1 MSTKNCRKKEKT
13 GEESK
18 VNIFPPAGLYI
29 HVPFCI
35 SKCRYCDFYSL
46 TNKRELMPEYVRRVI
61 AAAEYYRN
69 RYARRYN
76 SLYFGG
82 GTPLLLG
89 EEQLCEILRAVSP
102 DLEPD
107 AEVTAEGNPAAAG
120 SFDFAA
126 LKAAGV
132 NRLSLGLQSSN
143 ERELAALGRIHSPQ
157 DAADTVKAAQAAGID
172 NISLD
177 LMIGIPYQTTES
189 LLESARFCA
198 ALGVRHISAYM
209 LKIEPGTPL
218 ASSPLRALCAG
229 DEETADMYLAL
240 AEELRRLGFEQ
251 YEISNFAKP
260 GCESRHNL
268 KYWRCEEY
276 LGIGPA
282 AHSFMDG
289 RRFYFDR
296 DIDGFLTQPF
306 ARQEREEGEGGG
318 AEEYAMLRLRLC
330 EGLDTDELAKKYP
343 DADAEGILRR
353 AALYVKPGL
362 VNIDG
367 SRISFTPKGFLL
379 SNALSAEIL
388 YE

>member
-1 MSTKNCRKKEKT
+1 M
-13 GEESK
+13 
-18 VNIFPPAGLYI
+18 NIFPPAGLYI

-46 TNKRELMPEYVRRVI
+46 TSSRELMPEYTKRVI

-89 EEQLCEILRAVSP
+89 EGQLCEILRSLSP
-102 DLEPD
+102 DLEPG

-120 SFDFAA
+120 SFDFGA

-132 NRLSLGLQSSN
+132 NRLSFGLQSSN
-143 ERELAALGRIHSPQ
+143 PRELAALGRIHSPK
-157 DAADTVKAAQAAGID
+157 DAADTVRAAQAAGID

-177 LMIGIPYQTTES
+177 LMIGVPYQTTES

-198 ALGVRHISAYM
+198 SLGVKHISAYM
-209 LKIEPGTPL
+209 LRIEGGTPL
-218 ASSPLRALCAG
+218 AASPLRLLCAD
-229 DEETADMYLAL
+229 DEHTAEMYLAL
-240 AEELRRLGFEQ
+240 CGELRRMGFEQ

-260 GCESRHNL
+260 GYESRHNL

-282 AHSFMDG
+282 AHSFMEN

-296 DIDGFLTQPF
+296 DINAFLTNPF
-306 ARQEREEGEGGG
+306 SELEREEGAGGG
-318 AEEYAMLRLRLC
+318 AEEFAMLRLRLA
-330 EGLDTDELAKKYP
+330 EGLDAAELAEKYP
-343 DADAEGILRR
+343 GADVEGILRR
-353 AALYVKPGL
+353 AALYAPAGL
-362 VNIDG
+362 LTVDG
-367 SRISFTPKGFLL
+367 TRIRFTPKGFLL
-379 SNALSAEIL
+379 SNSLTAEIL

>member
-1 MSTKNCRKKEKT
+1 M
-13 GEESK
+13 
-18 VNIFPPAGLYI
+18 NIFPPAGLYI

-46 TNKRELMPEYVRRVI
+46 TNRRELMPEYTKRVI
-61 AAAEYYRN
+61 AAAEYYRR

-89 EEQLCEILRAVSP
+89 EGQLCEILGAVAP
-102 DLEPD
+102 DLEPG
-107 AEVTAEGNPAAAG
+107 AEVTAEGNPGAAG
-120 SFDFAA
+120 SFDFEA
-126 LKAAGV
+126 LRAAGV

-143 ERELAALGRIHSPQ
+143 PRELAALGRIHSPK
-157 DAADTVKAAQAAGID
+157 DAEDTVRAAQRAGID
-172 NISLD
+172 NVSLD
-177 LMIGIPYQTTES
+177 LMIGVPYQTVDS

-209 LKIEPGTPL
+209 LRIEDGTPL
-218 ASSPLRALCAG
+218 AASSLRLLCAD
-229 DEETADMYLAL
+229 DERTAEMYLAL
-240 AEELRRLGFEQ
+240 VEELRRLGYAQ
-251 YEISNFAKP
+251 YEISNFAQP

-282 AHSFMDG
+282 AHSFMDE

-296 DIDGFLTQPF
+296 DLGEFLSQPF
-306 ARQEREEGEGGG
+306 GELEREEGSGGG
-318 AEEYAMLRLRLC
+318 AEEYAMLRLRLA
-330 EGLDTDELAKKYP
+330 EGLDAAELAEKYP
-343 DADAEGILRR
+343 GADFEGILRR
-353 AALYVKPGL
+353 AALYAPAGL
-362 VNIDG
+362 LTVDG
-367 SRISFTPKGFLL
+367 TRIRFTPKGFLL
-379 SNALSAEIL
+379 SNSLTAEIL